1 MINALSLPFVGSH
14 ELRRD
19 LTKLLDNV
27 KKTNE
32 PVVVTS
38 QGKPTAILTSVE
50 NYNQLQD
57 MIDELQLAIT
67 ELTDKTYI
75 KSLVAE
81 RKKIRSGHGIRAEKL
96 YKDLGI

>member
-1 MINALSLPFVGSH
+1 MISLLSSPFVGSH

-19 LTKLLDNV
+19 LTRLLDNV

-50 NYNQLQD
+50 NYNQLQE
-57 MIDELQLAIT
+57 MVDELQLAIK
-67 ELTDKTYI
+67 ELADEKYI
-75 KSLVAE
+75 KALINE
-81 RKKIRSGHGIRAEKL
+81 KKKIRSGKGTRAEML
-96 YKDLGI
+96 YKELGI

>member
-38 QGKPTAILTSVE
+38 QSKTTTIL
-50 NYNQLQD
+50 NYR
-57 MIDELQLAIT
+57 
-67 ELTDKTYI
+67 
-75 KSLVAE
+75 
-81 RKKIRSGHGIRAEKL
+81 RKI
-96 YKDLGI
+96 